1 MNNIEM
7 KIPPRDQIQEGS
19 VKFLRDSLYHQ
30 HQAFLALEHKNNAI
44 MLKTYC
50 LKPEFN
56 AVPSQ
61 VTQNTIQNGLHLYVY
76 TNMR

>member
-1 MNNIEM
+1 
-7 KIPPRDQIQEGS
+7 
-19 VKFLRDSLYHQ
+19 
-30 HQAFLALEHKNNAI
+30 

-76 TNMR
+76 TNIFRGDKFGYKIKRDKM